1 MHKNKFSKHGICQL
15 LRKMTIKPYNQC
27 DNMGG
32 KDSGRE
38 DSGSRNKETC
48 NFDWKGLKK
57 ALQTQYHWGRVLK
70 EKYSLSHK
78 EGQRI
83 PVRSNDNNKGK
94 KKNHTAHW
102 ERNWYTCDWS
112 WCSKRG
118 GVRMGSLWF
127 KSSCLESI
135 KAFSQQNLLK
145 TELNKNLFSCV
156 RINKRQR

>member
-1 MHKNKFSKHGICQL
+1 
-15 LRKMTIKPYNQC
+15 
-27 DNMGG
+27 MGG

-94 KKNHTAHW
+94 KKTTQHIGKGTGTLVTDHDAPKGVEW
-102 ERNWYTCDWS
+102 GWVVCD
-112 WCSKRG
+112 
-118 GVRMGSLWF
+118 L
-127 KSSCLESI
+127 
-135 KAFSQQNLLK
+135 NLHA
-145 TELNKNLFSCV
+145 
-156 RINKRQR
+156 